1 MRDKIKKPIA
11 GSSSK
16 LNNHADWVDYMKKP
30 DLTPEEKMEIIK
42 LKSQAM
48 EKKANYM
55 ENGLST
61 MDIGNQHDVNQLYM
75 DSIKAKMALIEQ
87 M

>member
-1 MRDKIKKPIA
+1 
-11 GSSSK
+11 
-16 LNNHADWVDYMKKP
+16 MKKP
-30 DLTPEEKMEIIK
+30 DLTPEERMEIIK

-61 MDIGNQHDVNQLYM
+61 MDINNQHDVNQLYM